1 MGCTNG
7 FSCFYCTFCVIF
19 SLCQSVCVYPF
30 LYSLCIYVR
39 QSLSKGLSIS
49 ALSSFTFFVEEGQC
63 IRTHRHLFQREYV
76 VWLFDL
82 LLLLFLV
89 FIIFIWCRK
98 HPWRTQTY
106 YLLCCKA
113 ISSKTINYHKHL
125 QLGQILQLKIT
136 HTHDGLQSSDSEVRC
151 DSILPA
157 VCLCLFIQILSLPF
171 DTAHIST
178 ERKHMHT
185 FHMVHMFKWK
195 RNACVKGRKSRV
207 LFLWNA
213 LSVCALAFL
222 FASHAFVV
230 IFMMRTISC

>member
-49 ALSSFTFFVEEGQC
+49 PLPSFTFFVEEVQC

-136 HTHDGLQSSDSEVRC
+136 HTRW
-151 DSILPA
+151 PA
-157 VCLCLFIQILSLPF
+157 VKRFGSEMRQHSSSCLFVFVYSNSFTSIRHSTHQHREKTHAHVSYGSYVQMKKKCMCVGQRTKEQGTFPMKCPIGVCTCISLCLPCICCDFY
-171 DTAHIST
+171 DAH
-178 ERKHMHT
+178 H
-185 FHMVHMFKWK
+185 
-195 RNACVKGRKSRV
+195 
-207 LFLWNA
+207 
-213 LSVCALAFL
+213 
-222 FASHAFVV
+222 
-230 IFMMRTISC
+230 